1 MIRKNH
7 YLDINVNKTA
17 KCSIFRKFFNKKNHF
32 QQFCILGDMSTAEKN
47 MPVLRPRVNTYVE
60 ADPAEIETR
69 LNDRLAAPD
78 ATAVGHISHGF
89 GRIQLRDDQQY
100 WSPELTL
107 RIEAEAGG
115 SRISGLIGP
124 KSEVWT
130 LFIFCYAVLGLG
142 TLILLLIGLSNW
154 SLGQPAGILWGVPV
168 GILLFSTLYFVA
180 YTGQKWSRHQ
190 MREILHFCEDAVGTP
205 LQ

>member
-1 MIRKNH
+1 
-7 YLDINVNKTA
+7 
-17 KCSIFRKFFNKKNHF
+17 
-32 QQFCILGDMSTAEKN
+32 MSTDEKKL
-47 MPVLRPRVNTYVE
+47 PALRPRVNIYIE
-60 ADPAEIETR
+60 ADPADIESR
-69 LNDRLAAPD
+69 LNARLADPESV
-78 ATAVGHISHGF
+78 AVGHISHGF
-89 GRIQLRDDQQY
+89 GRIHLRDDQQY
-100 WSPELTL
+100 WSPEFTL

-115 SRISGLIGP
+115 SRISGLMGP
-124 KSEVWT
+124 RSEVWT

-168 GILLFSTLYFVA
+168 GLLLFSTLYFVA

-190 MREILHFCEDAVGTP
+190 MRGLLNFCEDAIGHP

>member
-1 MIRKNH
+1 MSSPEN
-7 YLDINVNKTA
+7 
-17 KCSIFRKFFNKKNHF
+17 SI
-32 QQFCILGDMSTAEKN
+32 
-47 MPVLRPRVNTYVE
+47 PVLRPRVNTHIS
-60 ADPAEIETR
+60 ADPEEIERRICAQLETE
-69 LNDRLAAPD
+69 DSP
-78 ATAVGHISHGF
+78 VEGHFSHGF
-89 GRIQLRDDQQY
+89 GRLQLRDDQQY

-115 SRISGLIGP
+115 SRISGLMGP

-180 YTGQKWSRHQ
+180 YTGQKWSHEQ
-190 MREILHFCEDAVGTP
+190 MRQLLHFCEEAVDTP